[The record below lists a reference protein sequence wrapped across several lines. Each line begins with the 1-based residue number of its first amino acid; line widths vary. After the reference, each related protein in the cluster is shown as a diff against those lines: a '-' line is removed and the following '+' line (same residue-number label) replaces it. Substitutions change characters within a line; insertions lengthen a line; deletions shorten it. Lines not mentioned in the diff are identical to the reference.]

1 MSSNNKNKTRD
12 LEVANVPSPKSNNQR
27 TVISD
32 KMSNMKK
39 KGKQGQS
46 EEQFFKES
54 ARLHAQDEQR
64 DKFNSKINA
73 IRNTDHGNFSDK
85 NHKGAGSIEAYTMG
99 PSETKFPLSDPLQ
112 NRINSS
118 PMGSDERVAAQQYKM
133 SQSDARRAYRTARRR
148 GDDEGA
154 QRIRQNAAASG
165 VTFGGIKQY
174 GEANRVASSTMNH
187 EAEQVSEL
195 QKLRDQLKSTLDDSS
210 KDGDKSGDD
219 GSSASYSAPPGMQ
232 VPAQQVSQPLQFAP
246 TTAQVAG
253 TTIDATSHGV
263 NPSHNQMN
271 RFSFLPNALKMA
283 QRRTGLGGNRYA

>member
-46 EEQFFKES
+46 EEQFFKDKGAEGS
-54 ARLHAQDEQR
+54 YNFSENNHKKGDH
-64 DKFNSKINA
+64 DKFQESV
-73 IRNTDHGNFSDK
+73 G
-85 NHKGAGSIEAYTMG
+85 GSG
-99 PSETKFPLSDPLQ
+99 LKFPLSDPLQ

-246 TTAQVAG
+246 TTSQVAG